1 MRGWPARPAMKPQRR
16 REALTAI
23 GIALAAAMLSSAIVL
38 AVGLGDGF
46 NRSARAADLPD
57 VIVRFDPQP
66 RKRVAA
72 RIRALPDIATFSTRA
87 EFTGVGIGAN
97 GHSDGDA
104 SAEVVGPGRRGYAI
118 VAGHDVS
125 SRFGEVVIERG
136 IAQAWDVHL
145 GQRLRI
151 RGLGAL
157 RVVGFAEAPDDVGYP
172 LAVPRVY
179 LSQAALESA
188 VGGQPNPE
196 VNVAE
201 IWLRDPRYLNEVLV
215 QARTTS
221 YGLRGVRI
229 ITRSGVRVLLDQA
242 AGIVID
248 LLVALSLFALATAGV
263 MLAASARAEV
273 QRRLKTIGISRAVG
287 ASRLHLVS
295 EQARDA
301 AVVAVPAATVGLIA
315 GVLATTGPT
324 DHLLIMLNE
333 LPAGT
338 GLVLPLAAGWLVS
351 ASIPVLAT
359 AWPAWRAASRPPVD
373 LLQGAGIDAG
383 RRRRLRTWR
392 GAGLTAL
399 GARLVV
405 ARRGRL
411 AATVLTLGASTAFV
425 LLLLALA
432 SALSALETDP
442 SALGKRYQLTASLPA
457 DAVSRVRAISGVQ
470 AAAPRYEVQAVD
482 SFSLGE
488 TIDVIAYPGNHTIF
502 EAPPLT
508 SGRRLR
514 GEGQAEV
521 GAGLADALG
530 LSQGSTLAIALPTGR
545 ELRLRVAGVVS
556 SLDHDGRVA
565 YIPAAPLLKEDPTAP
580 EQIAIRLDPGA
591 NQAAVSAALSK
602 LGAPP
607 APAAGATAR
616 GVPLVDTLRTI
627 LRVVAIV
634 DGLVCLYALLQTCAI
649 TLQERRSTVAVL
661 RATGAGFLAVSR
673 LLLGVVL
680 ALVLPA
686 AVLGI
691 VIERLVLGPALANLA
706 VNYATLELGAG
717 LSQIAVVVVG
727 LLVACVI
734 AVVWVTR
741 RATTETVVQGLS
753 G

>member
-1 MRGWPARPAMKPQRR
+1 M
-16 REALTAI
+16 
-23 GIALAAAMLSSAIVL
+23 
-38 AVGLGDGF
+38 
-46 NRSARAADLPD
+46 
-57 VIVRFDPQP
+57 
-66 RKRVAA
+66 
-72 RIRALPDIATFSTRA
+72 
-87 EFTGVGIGAN
+87 
-97 GHSDGDA
+97 
-104 SAEVVGPGRRGYAI
+104 
-118 VAGHDVS
+118 
-125 SRFGEVVIERG
+125 
-136 IAQAWDVHL
+136 
-145 GQRLRI
+145 
-151 RGLGAL
+151 
-157 RVVGFAEAPDDVGYP
+157 
-172 LAVPRVY
+172 
-179 LSQAALESA
+179 
-188 VGGQPNPE
+188 
-196 VNVAE
+196 
-201 IWLRDPRYLNEVLV
+201 
-215 QARTTS
+215 
-221 YGLRGVRI
+221 
-229 ITRSGVRVLLDQA
+229 
-242 AGIVID
+242 
-248 LLVALSLFALATAGV
+248 
-263 MLAASARAEV
+263 
-273 QRRLKTIGISRAVG
+273 
-287 ASRLHLVS
+287 
-295 EQARDA
+295 
-301 AVVAVPAATVGLIA
+301 
-315 GVLATTGPT
+315 
-324 DHLLIMLNE
+324 
-333 LPAGT
+333 
-338 GLVLPLAAGWLVS
+338 
-351 ASIPVLAT
+351 
-359 AWPAWRAASRPPVD
+359 
-373 LLQGAGIDAG
+373 
-383 RRRRLRTWR
+383 
-392 GAGLTAL
+392 
-399 GARLVV
+399 
-405 ARRGRL
+405 
-411 AATVLTLGASTAFV
+411 LTLGASTAFV

-514 GEGQAEV
+514 GERSGRGRSGTRRRPRPQP
-521 GAGLADALG
+521 GLDARDR
-530 LSQGSTLAIALPTGR
+530 TPTGR

-602 LGAPP
+602 LGAPS